1 MKHTYILDTN
11 ILLDDPFA
19 ITSFDDNNI
28 IIPLVVVEEMDRFKD
43 KPGELGA
50 NAREFSRYLGKFIS
64 EDVQRLNEGVTTEGG
79 GHLRVVTISEL
90 AAYGADLSKFPE
102 LEDYR
107 GGDNKILQVLLGLTN
122 KAKEVGEPEMP
133 ILVTRDIQLRVKCN
147 VLGLRSED
155 RRKGGL
161 PKRAKELY
169 QGIREIR
176 VPWNVIQAANE
187 NPQEAEFNLNAMC
200 LLDNQPQMHPNEF
213 ATFVAPD
220 GTKLQTLY
228 RHTSATVAKPV
239 ALPKLHKIQPR
250 NLEQRAALDL
260 LLDPK
265 IKLVTI
271 LGKAGSGKSLVS
283 LAAGL
288 EQVLDKRIYKNLF
301 VCRPIQ
307 PVGRDIGYLPGDK
320 SEKLEPWLA
329 PIKDNLKF
337 LLSNDSGKY
346 DKRTRTGKGSSKDE
360 GGFAKPPAFSTFD
373 LLVEQGIIEIEAMTY
388 IRGRSIANAYMLID
402 EVQNITPHELKTILT
417 RVGENTKIVLNG
429 DIEQIDNLF
438 VDSLN
443 NGLTVAVEKFKDIDI
458 AGHLILR
465 KGERSALATLSSEIL
480 D

>member
-11 ILLDDPFA
+11 ILLDDPHA

-28 IIPLVVVEEMDRFKD
+28 VIPLIVVEEMDRFKD
-43 KPGELGA
+43 KPGELGV
-50 NAREFSRYLGKFIS
+50 NAREFSRYLGRFIS
-64 EDVQRLNEGVTTEGG
+64 DDLYRLNEGITTEGG

-90 AAYGADLSKFPE
+90 SDHGADLSKFPE
-102 LEDYR
+102 LEDYN
-107 GGDNKILQVLLGLTN
+107 GGDNKILQVLLGLTQ
-122 KAKEVGEPEMP
+122 KARKEGTELP

-161 PKRAKELY
+161 PKKARELY
-169 QGIREIR
+169 KGIREIR
-176 VPWNVIQAANE
+176 VPWSVVQVINE
-187 NPQEAEFNLNAMC
+187 NPTSAELNLNALC
-200 LLDNQPQMHPNEF
+200 LMDNQPEMYPNEF

-220 GTKLQTLY
+220 GTGLSQILY
-228 RHTSATVAKPV
+228 RHTGDISTPV
-239 ALPKLHKIQPR
+239 VLPKMHKISPR
-250 NLEQRAALDL
+250 NLEQKATLAL

-288 EQVLDKRIYKNLF
+288 EQVLDKRVYKNLF

-307 PVGRDIGYLPGDK
+307 PLGRDIGYLPGSK

-329 PIKDNLKF
+329 PVKDNLKF
-337 LLSNDSGKY
+337 LLSNDSGKFE
-346 DKRTRTGKGSSKDE
+346 KRSRTGKGSSKDE
-360 GGFAKPPAFSTFD
+360 GGFAKPPEFSTFD
-373 LLVEQGIIEIEAMTY
+373 MLVEQGIIEIEAMTY
-388 IRGRSIANAYMLID
+388 IRGRSIANSYMLID
-402 EVQNITPHELKTILT
+402 EVQNISAHELKTILT

-438 VDSLN
+438 VDSVN
-443 NGLTVAVEKFKDIDI
+443 NGLSVAVEKFKDQKI
-458 AGHLILR
+458 AGHITMA
-465 KGERSALATLSSEIL
+465 KCERSALAEISANIL
-480 D
+480 E